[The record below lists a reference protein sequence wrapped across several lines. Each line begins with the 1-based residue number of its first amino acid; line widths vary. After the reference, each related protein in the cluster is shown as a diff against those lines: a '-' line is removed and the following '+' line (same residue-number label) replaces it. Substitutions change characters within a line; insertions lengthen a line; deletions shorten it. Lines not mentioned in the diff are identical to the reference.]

1 MAALFA
7 SRPPAKLVIQIG
19 SHTLTSPVLLAPMAG
34 VSDRPFRDSVR
45 RFGIGLAVG
54 EMVASNPD
62 TWKTRKSELRRANRD
77 EQGIRSVQIVGW
89 DPQMMADAARF
100 NVDEGAEII
109 DINMGC
115 PAKKVCN
122 RAAGSA
128 LLRDEQLVVSILNA
142 VVNAVDVPVTL
153 KIRTGWCRESRNAL
167 VIGRIAESEGVRL
180 LTVHGRTRADKFEG
194 EAEYETIAELAR
206 SLTIPVI
213 ANGDIDSP
221 EKAKA
226 VLDSTGAAGIMV
238 GRAAQ
243 GRPWLGFQIDHFLNT
258 GTMPPPPALTI
269 IQSVMMDHLNAL
281 HACYGNQL
289 GVRIAR
295 KHMGWYLK
303 ASNVDPTLSKTFL
316 HNFNCLDTAS
326 EQVGA
331 LERFFH
337 DWASR
342 NWQVMNEGYVA

>member
-1 MAALFA
+1 
-7 SRPPAKLVIQIG
+7 
-19 SHTLTSPVLLAPMAG
+19 
-34 VSDRPFRDSVR
+34 
-45 RFGIGLAVG
+45 
-54 EMVASNPD
+54 
-62 TWKTRKSELRRANRD
+62 
-77 EQGIRSVQIVGW
+77 
-89 DPQMMADAARF
+89 MMADAARF
-100 NVDEGAEII
+100 NVDQGAQII

-128 LLRDEQLVVSILNA
+128 LLRDEALVAEILNA

-153 KIRTGWCRESRNAL
+153 KIRTGWCPESRNA
-167 VIGRIAESEGVRL
+167 IAISRIAEAEGVRL
-180 LTVHGRTRADKFEG
+180 LTIHGRTRQDKFEG
-194 EAEYETIAELAR
+194 EAEYQTIADVVEAV
-206 SLTIPVI
+206 SIPVI

-226 VLDSTGAAGIMV
+226 VLDKTGATGIMI

-243 GRPWLGFQIDHFLNT
+243 GRPWLGFQIDQFLNT

-303 ASNVDPTLSKTFL
+303 ANNVDQTLNTMFL
-316 HNFNCLDTAS
+316 HSFNTLDTA
-326 EQVGA
+326 GA
-331 LERFFH
+331 QSAALKRFFH
-337 DWASR
+337 DWSCH
-342 NWQVMNEGYVA
+342 NWQALNEDHVA

>member
-1 MAALFA
+1 VISIGPYQLA
-7 SRPPAKLVIQIG
+7 SR
-19 SHTLTSPVLLAPMAG
+19 VLLAPMAG
-34 VSDRPFRDSVR
+34 VTDRPFRDAVR

-62 TWKTRKSELRRANRD
+62 TWKTMKSRLRRADLN
-77 EQGIRSVQIVGW
+77 ETGPRSVQIVGW

-100 NVDEGAEII
+100 NVDQGAQII

-128 LLRDEQLVVSILNA
+128 LLRDEELVAEILNA

-153 KIRTGWCRESRNAL
+153 KIRTGWCPDSRNA
-167 VIGRIAESEGVRL
+167 VAISRIAESEGVRL
-180 LTVHGRTRADKFEG
+180 LTIHGRTRKDKFEG
-194 EAEYETIAELAR
+194 EAEYQTIAEVVKAVN
-206 SLTIPVI
+206 IPVI

-226 VLDSTGAAGIMV
+226 VLDSTGAAGIMI

-243 GRPWLGFQIDHFLNT
+243 GRPWLGFQIDQFLNT

-303 ASNVDPTLSKTFL
+303 ANNVDQTLNKMFL
-316 HNFNCLDTAS
+316 HSFNTLDTA
-326 EQVGA
+326 GA
-331 LERFFH
+331 QSAALKRFFH
-337 DWASR
+337 DWACH
-342 NWQVMNEGYVA
+342 NWQAMNEDHVA